1 MSPIF
6 SHIEPIFPVRDIRE
20 TIRYWREVLGFTHQ
34 WTWGEPPSH
43 GGVSWQKAFVQ
54 FARDP
59 DLAAGSKGNGIWIRL
74 RHIEELYALHE
85 RNKAEIVAPLELQA
99 YGLAQYTVR
108 EINGYYVHFA
118 GEPAGRRRDG
128 AGPEDAGGTGTGME
142 TTDGAAAAGGM
153 GAEEAGRAGTGS
165 DKAGRVRTGTGPNK
179 TSHDVRIVE
188 RKPSVEEYKQLQ
200 ASIWGAGGDDH
211 IVENAM
217 GTADLIVVAED
228 VITGEVIGCALLL
241 SDHAG
246 FYCVKNVMVRRDW
259 QGRGVG
265 TALMTELMQ
274 RLESSI
280 TTPALVGLFA
290 RESLEPFYQQFGFL
304 SSFGMVKEINPR

>member
-6 SHIEPIFPVRDIRE
+6 SHVEPIFPVRDIPE
-20 TIRYWREVLGFTHQ
+20 TIRYWQEVLGFTHH

-54 FARDP
+54 FLRHP
-59 DLAAGSKGNGIWIRL
+59 DLAAASRGNAIWIRL
-74 RHIEELYALHE
+74 RHIEELYALHQ
-85 RNKAEIVAPLELQA
+85 RNKAEIVAPLEMHA
-99 YGLAQYTVR
+99 YGLAQYSVR

-118 GEPAGRRRDG
+118 GEPPGRRREETGG
-128 AGPEDAGGTGTGME
+128 AGPETTGMRPGMSGTGQEMAGTGPE
-142 TTDGAAAAGGM
+142 TTD
-153 GAEEAGRAGTGS
+153 RTGS
-165 DKAGRVRTGTGPNK
+165 GKASSEVL
-179 TSHDVRIVE
+179 IVE

-200 ASIWGAGGDDH
+200 ASIWGSGEDDP
-211 IVENAM
+211 IVVNVVA
-217 GTADLIVVAED
+217 TADLVVVAED
-228 VITGEVIGCALLL
+228 AVTGAVIGCALLL

-265 TALMTELMQ
+265 TALMKELMQ
-274 RLESSI
+274 RLESRI
-280 TTPALVGLFA
+280 TRPAMVGLFA

-304 SSFGMVKEINPR
+304 SSFGMVKEI